1 MYNSV
6 LKNKADYKKYSKPT
20 DLIKI
25 GIFDRWI
32 GNNDRR
38 VENPNI
44 LLTYDGNQFN
54 FVAIDHT
61 EAFGYQNNYKALK
74 SALMN
79 TARPNSI
86 LSSSM
91 SKSIITFASTNF
103 ITNFDE
109 EILKCIQK
117 GINDLDFIL
126 DQVPSS
132 FGLSK
137 KGKEKIKE
145 ILSLEQRNI
154 EISKL
159 FLNYTK

>member
-1 MYNSV
+1 
-6 LKNKADYKKYSKPT
+6 
-20 DLIKI
+20 
-25 GIFDRWI
+25 
-32 GNNDRR
+32 
-38 VENPNI
+38 
-44 LLTYDGNQFN
+44 
-54 FVAIDHT
+54 
-61 EAFGYQNNYKALK
+61 
-74 SALMN
+74 
-79 TARPNSI
+79 
-86 LSSSM
+86 M

-103 ITNFDE
+103 ITNFDG